1 MRKLYALTTL
11 AALLPLGAS
20 AADVTVYGKVNT
32 SIYYEDYSGQSPK
45 VSLANEGS
53 RFGINVREQLT
64 DDVSIKA
71 YLENGFN
78 IDDGGLSNTGGG
90 NAGNTLFDRR
100 SILAVHSKIWGEV
113 GFGRMGSVRSTMSP
127 YALSLAWIDPMET
140 NYGDAGMSAMFG
152 NDPRGNNS
160 VTYVS
165 PDLNGFRF
173 GGTYS
178 LSFTDQEADHADK
191 NNRLLA
197 LAVSY
202 AAGPVAFY
210 AGGTQIWYGRDD
222 ASGLAD
228 KGKTIDREDAY
239 AFDFGMTLQ
248 ATDDLKLF
256 AAGQYQKDWRS
267 CAGWNVDKASTYAS
281 NAYTTADRRHG
292 IDGWVGLVGLQY
304 KLPGEMRL
312 IGKYVYFDGEHKLG
326 DGSKVK
332 GQRHSVNG
340 ALEKKLSKRTK
351 VYWVMSY
358 FKGCEEMDVGT
369 LTGVTGHLGLEHN
382 F

>member
-1 MRKLYALTTL
+1 MRKLFALTTL
-11 AALLPLGAS
+11 AALLPLGAT

-32 SIYYEDYSGQSPK
+32 SIYYEDYSGQAPK

-53 RFGINVREQLT
+53 RFGINVREDLT
-64 DDVSIKA
+64 TDVSIKA

-78 IDDGGLSNTGGG
+78 IDDGGLTNTGGG
-90 NAGNTLFDRR
+90 NSGATLFDRR
-100 SILAVHSKIWGEV
+100 SILAVHSKTWGEV
-113 GFGRMGSVRSTMSP
+113 GFGRMGSVRSTMAP
-127 YALSLAWIDPMET
+127 YALSLAWLDPMET

-165 PDLNGFRF
+165 PNLNGFRF
-173 GGTYS
+173 GSTYS
-178 LSFTDQEADHADK
+178 FAFTDQESDHVDK

-197 LAVSY
+197 LAASY
-202 AAGPVAFY
+202 ATGPVAFY
-210 AGGTQIWYGRDD
+210 AGGTHIWYGRDD
-222 ASGLAD
+222 ASGQAD
-228 KGKTIDREDAY
+228 KGKSIEREDAS

-267 CAGWNVDKASTYAS
+267 SAGWNVDKASTYAS
-281 NAYTTADRRHG
+281 DAYTAADRRRG
-292 IDGWVGLVGLQY
+292 IDGWTGLVGMQL
-304 KLPGEMRL
+304 KLSGDMRL
-312 IGKYVYFDGEHKLG
+312 IGKYVYFEGEHVMG

-351 VYWVMSY
+351 LYGVLSY
-358 FKGCEEMDVGT
+358 FKGCEELDVGT
-369 LTGVTGHLGLEHN
+369 LTGVTGHFGLEHN